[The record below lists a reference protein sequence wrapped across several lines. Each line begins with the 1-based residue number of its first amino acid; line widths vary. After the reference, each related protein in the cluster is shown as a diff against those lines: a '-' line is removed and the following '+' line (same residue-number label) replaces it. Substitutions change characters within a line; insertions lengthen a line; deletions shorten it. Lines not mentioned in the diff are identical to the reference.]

1 MPLGYMLARRAGS
14 HLGGVCIHKFSLTT
28 TNKAISSPSAAYV
41 RTSSTNAAAR
51 AVAPSNSRLPT
62 PLPGRSSSL
71 QQSPRSTLTER
82 LERVPVRRHGELDPV
97 VTKLPNLTPYPRENH
112 EEKRKLHHYSTQQQR
127 LETRRHQPYPG
138 DWRVILHNLLTW
150 TPTRARRGDK
160 IKVVFSKDAAKL
172 LQMDRE
178 GNVWSIKSRTGC
190 TMQAYWPDKGETK
203 DKNAYIILSGQP
215 AAITSA
221 VDDILK
227 ITKKVTV
234 WRLRNK
240 WATRLH
246 EGDVVRTSARKLIGA
261 PAETTEVV
269 SHYRTAASFEPYIL
283 TMRADEIPR
292 PSVWDHASFEQYI
305 ASLTMG
311 RMPPSLARKKYDGPR
326 KHKEIVVQQLLA
338 AFQDPAARSSISTS
352 AFKLALQYLVR
363 SGETLVGP
371 ARELYETVTKAGLRM
386 DTDVFNLM
394 AETSVTAKNLLAFQS
409 TLRLM
414 LARGHPPNLRTW
426 LLFLRIIEAEEVRR
440 YIIEAME
447 TKGFFDDFA
456 AIIGVSNEMASLD
469 AFRAIQ
475 LGQSAQEMLDDLQKL
490 YGPGW
495 RLTRHAG
502 NKMLSV
508 FGQYGKFDQARVILD
523 TMFGHEDAGKSRP
536 NNISLNIILNHCRY
550 QNKLDEAID
559 FIKLFDKR
567 GLWVHDNATFHCL
580 FLAATH
586 LKKPHLASAVWRY
599 AHIMDATT
607 WRMRHQGL
615 LYLWESPKRRRLLS
629 RLTNAGLW
637 DNQHEWKYTKQQ
649 FVENLFYCDHR
660 QAEGAL
666 VLAGSPG
673 TEDTSDDPNA
683 FRRGL
688 YDTYAEWAAQTSRK
702 HGPALTLGTFLE
714 KALARDRELLQLA
727 RQTSRTGSQAETQA
741 GVQSV
746 PRALLPVK
754 LPIGPRPQ
762 HAVNRLVLQLPTQ
775 PDEETGQ
782 QSERAIQE
790 DERRAMGSETLG
802 APRTEDGSGREEERK
817 TSETLEEKED
827 GEFGTSMDGFE
838 RRAEQEGRRQS
849 RPKEGDEEE
858 VERRHEAGKQ
868 DMLQALEREKMKLR
882 EAGRQKSAGRI
893 EEYKREM
900 EEVYRLEAQAREG
913 LEEAET
919 LHLPDETRILD
930 TLEHEDDVLSEDT
943 TGRLSRDGERTD
955 QAKEYHEKPRLEEE
969 WEESVSKETEA
980 GKASEQSDETREAEQ
995 AEPRAEDGKSG
1006 QQQTGEA

>member
-14 HLGGVCIHKFSLTT
+14 HLGSSYNHKLSPT
-28 TNKAISSPSAAYV
+28 KAITAFI
-41 RTSSTNAAAR
+41 RTSSTDVAAHAGAANNGR
-51 AVAPSNSRLPT
+51 FPAPALD
-62 PLPGRSSSL
+62 RSSSL

-97 VTKLPNLTPYPRENH
+97 VTKLPNVVSHPREKH
-112 EEKRKLHHYSTQQQR
+112 EEERKLHHYTTQQRR
-127 LETRRHQPYPG
+127 LEVRRRQPYPG

-160 IKVVFSKDAAKL
+160 IKVVFPKDAAQL
-172 LQMDRE
+172 LQLDRE

-190 TMQAYWPDKGETK
+190 TMRAYWPDKGETR

-246 EGDVVRTSARKLIGA
+246 EGDTVRTSARNLMGA
-261 PAETTEVV
+261 PTETTEEV

-292 PSVWDHASFEQYI
+292 PSVWDHATFEQYI

-371 ARELYETVTKAGLRM
+371 ARELFDTVSKAGLRM

-409 TLRLM
+409 TIRLM

-440 YIIEAME
+440 YIMEAME
-447 TKGFFDDFA
+447 TKGFFDDVA

-475 LGQSAQEMLDDLQKL
+475 LGQSAQEMLDGLQKL

-523 TMFGHEDAGKSRP
+523 AMFGQEDSGKSRP
-536 NNISLNIILNHCRY
+536 TNVSLNILLNHCRY
-550 QNKLDEAID
+550 QNKLDEAIN
-559 FIKLFDKR
+559 FIKLFDER

-580 FLAATH
+580 FLTATC

-599 AHIMDATT
+599 AHLMDVTT

-615 LYLWESPKRRRLLS
+615 LYLWESPKRQRLLS
-629 RLTNAGLW
+629 RLANAGLW
-637 DNQHEWKYTKQQ
+637 DDRHEWRYTKQQ
-649 FVENLFYCDHR
+649 FIENLFYCDHR
-660 QAEGAL
+660 QAEGDS
-666 VLAGSPG
+666 VLAGSP
-673 TEDTSDDPNA
+673 DTDGAPDRPNE

-702 HGPALTLGTFLE
+702 YGPALALGTFLE

-727 RQTSRTGSQAETQA
+727 RQEPPTGSQAVPQT

-746 PRALLPVK
+746 PQALLPVK

-762 HAVNRLVLQLPTQ
+762 HAVNRLVLQLPSK
-775 PDEETGQ
+775 PDEEAGQ
-782 QSERAIQE
+782 QSERGIRE
-790 DERRAMGSETLG
+790 DEH
-802 APRTEDGSGREEERK
+802 RTEGSKTLRTPETEGVPERGEETKVLDALGEEEG
-817 TSETLEEKED
+817 
-827 GEFGTSMDGFE
+827 GEFGMSTDGPE
-838 RRAEQEGRRQS
+838 KQAEEEDRRES
-849 RPKEGDEEE
+849 RPKDDDETE
-858 VERRHEAGKQ
+858 VTRRHEADKEN
-868 DMLQALEREKMKLR
+868 LLHALEREKTKLR
-882 EAGRQKSAGRI
+882 EASRQESAGLV
-893 EEYKREM
+893 EEYKRGM
-900 EEVYRLEAQAREG
+900 EEVHRLETQARDG
-913 LEEAET
+913 LEEADG
-919 LHLPDETRILD
+919 LHKPGETRIQK
-930 TLEHEDDVLSEDT
+930 TLKHKDSELAERMT
-943 TGRLSRDGERTD
+943 ERSSSDGERMGR
-955 QAKEYHEKPRLEEE
+955 AEEYHEKPDVEETR
-969 WEESVSKETEA
+969 EESDPKETET
-980 GKASEQSDETREAEQ
+980 SEE
-995 AEPRAEDGKSG
+995 SG
-1006 QQQTGEA
+1006 QSEETQKN